1 MCIPEHLDLPY
12 VRFNPGNS
20 QYVYHTRMANQ
31 KKINCLDKSRKGMC
45 SRDIKKLNGRFQYVE
60 GPEGGWVFFY

>member
-20 QYVYHTRMANQ
+20 EYVYHTRMANG
-31 KKINCLDKSRKGMC
+31 KIL
-45 SRDIKKLNGRFQYVE
+45 IV
-60 GPEGGWVFFY
+60 

>member
-20 QYVYHTRMANQ
+20 LYVYHTRMANE
-31 KKINCLDKSRKGMC
+31 KKFDCLDKSRKEYAAV
-45 SRDIKKLNGRFQYVE
+45 I
-60 GPEGGWVFFY
+60 